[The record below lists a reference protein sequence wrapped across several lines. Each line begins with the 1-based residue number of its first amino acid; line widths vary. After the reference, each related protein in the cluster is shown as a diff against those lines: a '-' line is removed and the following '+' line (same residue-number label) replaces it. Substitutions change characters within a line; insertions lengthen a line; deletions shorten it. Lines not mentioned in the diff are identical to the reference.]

1 VPWPDPTRWVAWLP
15 AIWFVAVLL
24 VGRSRL
30 APRSRDLLGR
40 GSPGGALPSRVLGA
54 MGARVR
60 NLTGVGA
67 ADGDLARGATLAAVL
82 AMALLAPPLA
92 VLPPAVSATRGLR
105 RRRRARSLADAALW
119 RELPEAAELLAIA
132 IGAGCNP
139 LGAVEAAARR
149 LEGPVGVAL
158 ASVVRRVRAG
168 ERLDDALGEA
178 ALLLGDP
185 ARPLLDAL
193 RAGERY
199 GTPLLPGLRRCGVDL
214 RAARRRRAEE
224 AARRVPVRLL
234 FPLCGCVLPAF
245 VLLTFVP
252 LLTGGVGSLDLGG

>member
-1 VPWPDPTRWVAWLP
+1 
-15 AIWFVAVLL
+15 
-24 VGRSRL
+24 
-30 APRSRDLLGR
+30 
-40 GSPGGALPSRVLGA
+40 LGA
-54 MGARVR
+54 RIR
-60 NLTGVGA
+60 SLTGIGA
-67 ADGDLARGATLAAVL
+67 ADGDVGRGAALAAVL
-82 AMALLAPPLA
+82 VLALLAPPLA
-92 VLPPAVSATRGLR
+92 ALPPALSVARGRR
-105 RRRRARSLADAALW
+105 RRRRARAVADAALW

-139 LGAVEAAARR
+139 LGAVEAAALR
-149 LEGPVGVAL
+149 LDGPVGMAL
-158 ASVVRRVRAG
+158 ATAVRRVRAG

-199 GTPLLPGLRRCGVDL
+199 GTPLLPGLRRCGVEL
-214 RAARRRRAEE
+214 RAARRRRAEA

-234 FPLCGCVLPAF
+234 LPLCGCVLPAF

-252 LLTGGVGSLDLGG
+252 LLAGGVGSLDLGG